1 MRGRSNEAIAAACLY
16 IACRFP
22 SIISFDFHWKMWQT
36 WKKSPSILILESPS
50 SQAGGSAQDFQ
61 RDCCSVH
68 REQEGH
74 WSLLQ
79 DHPQVARG
87 HQSRARRQRRL
98 HVQVLRPPRAHQGD
112 SKGCHVDCEKGER
125 SGADR
130 GEVSSFSISCVHL
143 HGKPGELWQKKPRWD
158 CCNCRSIIATNC
170 KLLPTECAFLRIYS
184 SQSTLR
190 ILFDDISWYNN
201 HFNFNILFD
210 ISYHLTSI
218 LCGSRKKY
226 SWGVFVHNW
235 AAGVAETTLKQCYK
249 LILPK
254 AGKLFP
260 ANFTFVTPVDQL
272 PLN

>member
-22 SIISFDFHWKMWQT
+22 STISFDSPEKCDKLG
-36 WKKSPSILILESPS
+36 KKSPSILILESPS

-112 SKGCHVDCEKGER
+112 SKGCHVDCKKGER

-130 GEVSSFSISCVHL
+130 GEVSSFSISCIHL
-143 HGKPGELWQKKPRWD
+143 HGKPGEL
-158 CCNCRSIIATNC
+158 
-170 KLLPTECAFLRIYS
+170 
-184 SQSTLR
+184 
-190 ILFDDISWYNN
+190 
-201 HFNFNILFD
+201 
-210 ISYHLTSI
+210 
-218 LCGSRKKY
+218 
-226 SWGVFVHNW
+226 
-235 AAGVAETTLKQCYK
+235 
-249 LILPK
+249 
-254 AGKLFP
+254 
-260 ANFTFVTPVDQL
+260 
-272 PLN
+272 